1 MTEQPHGVGSATT
14 RGRPHGERPDPR
26 PRWVTAFL
34 IAAVVVVVVVIVL
47 HVTGLAGGTAM
58 HE

>member
-1 MTEQPHGVGSATT
+1 MTEQPHGDGSATT
-14 RGRPHGERPDPR
+14 RGRPHGERPHPR

-34 IAAVVVVVVVIVL
+34 IAAVVVVVVIVL